1 MSGIAVR
8 QAVFADLKEVAEL
21 FNQYREF
28 QGKISDLAAARSF
41 LAARF
46 NHGESVIFIAHDES
60 DPVGIAQLYPSYSS
74 ASLARIFILN
84 DLFVREA
91 GRRKGAA
98 SKLLAAVEGYAWAH
112 GAVRVTLNVARE
124 NGSGQALYETQGWS
138 RDTQFFMYHCLPS
151 PTSEA

>member
-84 DLFVREA
+84 DRPALPLWRPSSHHRHPLHA
-91 GRRKGAA
+91 QGRRGATA
-98 SKLLAAVEGYAWAH
+98 QPTLPLAG
-112 GAVRVTLNVARE
+112 
-124 NGSGQALYETQGWS
+124 
-138 RDTQFFMYHCLPS
+138 
-151 PTSEA
+151 

>member
-1 MSGIAVR
+1 MTGITVR

-21 FNQYREF
+21 FDQYRVF
-28 QGKISDLAAARSF
+28 QGKISDLAAARAF

-46 NHGESVIFIAHDES
+46 NHGESVVFIAHDGS
-60 DPVGIAQLYPSYSS
+60 APVGIAQLYPSYSS

-84 DLFVREA
+84 DLFVHEA
-91 GRRKGAA
+91 GRRKGVA

-124 NGSGQALYETQGWS
+124 NAPGQALYKAQRWS
-138 RDTQFFMYHCLPS
+138 QDTQFFMFHCLPP

>member
-1 MSGIAVR
+1 MSGITVR

-28 QGKISDLAAARSF
+28 QGNISDLAAARLF

-124 NGSGQALYETQGWS
+124 NDIGQALYETQGWS
-138 RDTQFFMYHCLPS
+138 RDTQFFTYHCLPS
-151 PTSEA
+151 PTREA

>member
-1 MSGIAVR
+1 MSGITVR

-28 QGKISDLAAARSF
+28 QGNISDLAAARSF

-124 NGSGQALYETQGWS
+124 NDIGQALYETQGWS
-138 RDTQFFMYHCLPS
+138 RDTQFFMHHCLPS

>member
-1 MSGIAVR
+1 MSGITVR

-28 QGKISDLAAARSF
+28 QGNISDLAAARLF

-74 ASLARIFILN
+74 ASLGRIFILN

-124 NGSGQALYETQGWS
+124 NDIGQALYETQGWS
-138 RDTQFFMYHCLPS
+138 RDTQFFTYHCLPS

>member
-1 MSGIAVR
+1 MSGITVR

-28 QGKISDLAAARSF
+28 QGNISDLAAARLF

-74 ASLARIFILN
+74 ASLGRIFILN

-124 NGSGQALYETQGWS
+124 NDIGQALYETQGWS
-138 RDTQFFMYHCLPS
+138 RDTQFSTYHCLPS